1 MAPPTRTQLARA
13 RALLAR
19 AEARFAGAEA
29 VVRRDTPNGGEFDNN
44 FDGVVSGIFHIV
56 DAFEL
61 ATTGL
66 GREMREADQA
76 TRIASVVTALRG
88 AGITDLPATARLV
101 GLNAR
106 RNTSVHGDWLEVLDR
121 DELDAAVRAGQGL
134 LEAVRAYLDRMI
146 EKDVGR

>member
-1 MAPPTRTQLARA
+1 MARPTQAQLARA

-19 AEARFAGAEA
+19 AESRFDGAA
-29 VVRRDTPNGGEFDNN
+29 ATVGRGSPSQGEFDYN

-66 GREMREADQA
+66 RREVREADQA
-76 TRIASVVTALRG
+76 TRIASALTVLRG
-88 AGITDLPATARLV
+88 AGVRDLPATTRLV

-106 RNTSVHGDWLEVLDR
+106 RNTSVHGEWLEVLDR
-121 DELDAAVRAGQGL
+121 DELEAAVRAGRSL
-134 LEAVRAYLDRMI
+134 LRAVRAYLDAG
-146 EKDVGR
+146 E

>member
-1 MAPPTRTQLARA
+1 MAQPTRARLARA

-19 AEARFAGAEA
+19 AASRFAGAQA
-29 VVRRDTPNGGEFDNN
+29 VVRRDSPSQGEFDNS

-66 GREMREADQA
+66 GRELREADQA

-106 RNTSVHGDWLEVLDR
+106 RNTSVHGEWLEVLDR
-121 DELDAAVRAGQGL
+121 DELDAAVRAGQGFL
-134 LEAVRAYLDRMI
+134 AAVQAYLDAR
-146 EKDVGR
+146 E

>member
-1 MAPPTRTQLARA
+1 MAQPTLAQLARA

-76 TRIASVVTALRG
+76 TRIASVVTALRAHETRSG
-88 AGITDLPATARLV
+88 SAPCRQVRGTKAPSHPVQERACSRGSILTRGPQ
-101 GLNAR
+101 
-106 RNTSVHGDWLEVLDR
+106 
-121 DELDAAVRAGQGL
+121 AV
-134 LEAVRAYLDRMI
+134 
-146 EKDVGR
+146 

>member
-1 MAPPTRTQLARA
+1 MAQPTRAQLARA
-13 RALLAR
+13 RALLDR
-19 AEARFAGAEA
+19 AASRFAGAEA
-29 VVRRDTPNGGEFDNN
+29 VVRRDEPSQGEFDNS

-88 AGITDLPATARLV
+88 AGITDVPASARLV

-106 RNTSVHGDWLEVLDR
+106 RNTSVHGEWLDVLDR
-121 DELDAAVRAGQGL
+121 DELDAAVRAGQAL
-134 LEAVRAYLDRMI
+134 LAAVQAYF
-146 EKDVGR
+146 DVRG